1 MKSENWSNP
10 TAETI
15 KYLTDDELRRFFE
28 EIKKNPKDRTRKR
41 DLCLFSLMLAYGLRQ
56 AEAKALRLENL
67 NLNEKQIFIKR
78 VKRQNAGRWC
88 NISEENL
95 KIIRSWVKE
104 RDKFRFSKSNPFLF
118 ITQKSR
124 REEGLSGDQ
133 LYFICRRYGKAVG
146 IERMHPHALRHTC
159 GVKLAKAGFNAF
171 AIRDRLG
178 HSSVISTQV
187 YVELAHPDS
196 ILRDQKMDMALEY

>member
-1 MKSENWSNP
+1 MKSEKWSNP

-15 KYLTDDELRRFFE
+15 KYLTDDELRRFFD
-28 EIKKNPKDRTRKR
+28 EIKKNPKERTRKR

-78 VKRQNAGRWC
+78 VKRQNSGRWC
-88 NISEENL
+88 NISEETL
-95 KIIRSWVKE
+95 KIIKSWIKE
-104 RDKFRFSKSNPFLF
+104 REKTRFSKSNPFLF

-133 LYFICRRYGKAVG
+133 LYFICRRYGKAAG
-146 IERMHPHALRHTC
+146 IERMHPHCLRHTC

>member
-1 MKSENWSNP
+1 MNLNSWNNP

-15 KYLTDDELRRFFE
+15 KYLTDDELRRFFDA
-28 EIKKNPKDRTRKR
+28 IKKNPKNRVRKR
-41 DLCLFSLMLAYGLRQ
+41 DICLFSLMLAYGLRQ
-56 AEAKALRLENL
+56 AEAIGLRLEHL
-67 NLNEKQIFIKR
+67 NLKENQIFIKR

-88 NISEENL
+88 NISEENQKYIKVWL
-95 KIIRSWVKE
+95 KE
-104 RDKFRFSKSNPFLF
+104 RDKSRFAQTNPYLF

-133 LYFICRRYGKAVG
+133 LYFISRRYGKAAG
-146 IERMHPHALRHTC
+146 IERMHPHVLRHTC

-196 ILRDQKMDMALEY
+196 ILRDHKMDMALIY

>member
-1 MKSENWSNP
+1 MNQPAWTTP

-15 KYLTDDELRRFFE
+15 KYLSDDELHRFFE
-28 EIKKNPKDRTRKR
+28 AIKKCPKERIRKR
-41 DLCLFSLMLAYGLRQ
+41 DLCLFSIMLAYGLRE
-56 AEAKALRLENL
+56 AEAISLRLENL
-67 NLNEKQIFIKR
+67 NLKESQIFIKR
-78 VKRQNAGRWC
+78 VKRQNAGRWY
-88 NISEENL
+88 NISEENQRYI
-95 KIIRSWVKE
+95 KIWLRE
-104 RDKFRFSKSNPFLF
+104 REKSRLAQVNPFLF
-118 ITQKSR
+118 FTQKSR

-133 LYFICRRYGKAVG
+133 LYFLCRRYGKLAG
-146 IERMHPHALRHTC
+146 IARMHPHVLRHTC

-196 ILRDQKMDMALEY
+196 ILRDQKMDIALIY